1 MSRLREKHDRLDVF
15 SENELRVGFAVEE
28 EIKLI
33 VGVCFDDTAKAFA
46 GDPSDA
52 FELVFQQQTSIYS
65 YFHADSFC
73 KNTTKTVS
81 CQEKNS

>member
-1 MSRLREKHDRLDVF
+1 MDVVG
-15 SENELRVGFAVEE
+15 EDELRVGLAVEE
-28 EIKLI
+28 EVKLV
-33 VGVCFDDTAKAFA
+33 VGMCFHDTAEAFA
-46 GDPSDA
+46 GDPTDA

-73 KNTTKTVS
+73 KDTTKTVS